1 MNASPKIPMVDLRA
15 QYEAHRAEF
24 DAALSSCLAASSFIG
39 GPDLKAFE
47 EEFAAFCGGGYVVG
61 CGNGTDA
68 IELALLSLLGP
79 GDGSGEVITVPN
91 TFIATTE
98 AIAAAGYRA
107 VFVDVL
113 PGTQVMDPEA
123 LAGAINP
130 NSRAIV
136 PVHLYGQM
144 APMDAIMTVA
154 QKHGLRVVED
164 AAQAHGA
171 SWQGKGPGHWGTA
184 ATFSFFPGKNLG
196 AWGDGGAIFT
206 RDAEVAKRARMRANH
221 GRTDK
226 YLHEF
231 EGRNSRL
238 DGLHAAILRV
248 KLRHLPDW
256 NEARRRIAAW
266 YDQLLAGNSIVCPT
280 IHCDAR
286 HVFHLYVIE
295 VAERDRVLEELHRR
309 GIGAGVHYP
318 VPLYEQPAFKHRGYK
333 PGDFPVATAAARRIL
348 SLPIFPEMTRAQI
361 ERVAATVIELV
372 RT

>member
-1 MNASPKIPMVDLRA
+1 MVDLRA

-24 DAALSSCLAASSFIG
+24 DAALSGCLAASSFIG

-47 EEFAAFCGGGYVVG
+47 EEFAAFCGGGHVVG

-68 IELALLSLLGP
+68 IELALWSLLGQ

-98 AIAAAGYRA
+98 AISAAGYRT

-130 NSRAIV
+130 NTRAIV

-144 APMDAIMTVA
+144 APMDAITALA
-154 QKHGLRVVED
+154 QKHGLKVVED

-171 SWQGKGPGHWGTA
+171 SWRGKGPGQWGDA

-206 RDAEVAKRARMRANH
+206 RDAAVAKQARMRANH

-226 YLHEF
+226 YLHQF

-256 NEARRRIAAW
+256 NSARRQIAAW
-266 YDQLLAGNSIVCPT
+266 YDELLTGNSIICPT
-280 IHCDAR
+280 IHRDAQ

-295 VAERDRVLEELHRR
+295 VDERDRVLEELQRR

-318 VPLYEQPAFKHRGYK
+318 VPLHEQPAFKHHAHK
-333 PGDFPVATAAARRIL
+333 PEDFPIAATAARRIL
-348 SLPIFPEMTRAQI
+348 SLPIYPEMTRGQV
-361 ERVAATVIELV
+361 ERVAANVIELV
-372 RT
+372 SA